1 MRRMKAAT
9 PTRSAL
15 APSAAAQRRVQRPP
29 LRALPEQIAD
39 LLAQEIVEENL
50 EPGER
55 LTELALCAQ
64 FGVSRAPVR
73 EALRLLEV
81 RGLVRI
87 EPRRGVR
94 VTQLSAQEVDDLYE
108 IRAAL
113 LGLAA
118 RRVAARRD
126 TAFLGAARALEE
138 RLERFASHPAYGKYF
153 EATYALANLIADAAG
168 SERLSSLV
176 RSFSSQVARYTRLS
190 HRAPERRRNS
200 LRKWQRLLRAFEERE
215 PDAAE
220 ATMRDMVFGTRDAVR
235 AALGNKSAK
244 LKVVG

>member
-1 MRRMKAAT
+1 MKAPA
-9 PTRSAL
+9 PPRSAP
-15 APSAAAQRRVQRPP
+15 AHSAAAPRRLQRPA

-39 LLAQEIVEENL
+39 LLAQEIVEEKL
-50 EPGER
+50 APGER

-87 EPRRGVR
+87 EPRRSVR

-118 RRVAARRD
+118 RRVASRRD
-126 TAFLGAARALEE
+126 AAFLVAARALEE
-138 RLERFASHPAYGKYF
+138 RLQRFASHPAHGKYF

-176 RSFSSQVARYTRLS
+176 RSFSGQVARYTRLS
-190 HRAPERRRNS
+190 HKAPERRRIS
-200 LRKWQRLLRAFEERE
+200 LRRWQRLLRAFEERE

-235 AALGNKSAK
+235 AALGNKAAK
-244 LKVVG
+244 LKVVA

>member
-1 MRRMKAAT
+1 MRAAT
-9 PTRSAL
+9 PPQSAL
-15 APSAAAQRRVQRPP
+15 ARSAAAQRRPQRSP

-39 LLAQEIVEENL
+39 QLAQEIVEQVL
-50 EPGER
+50 KPGER

-113 LGLAA
+113 LGLVA

-126 TAFLGAARALEE
+126 AAFLETARALEQ

-168 SERLSSLV
+168 SDKLSSLV

-190 HRAPERRRNS
+190 HQTPERRHNS
-200 LRKWQRLLRAFEERE
+200 LRKWKRLLRAFEERE
-215 PDAAE
+215 PDVAE

-235 AALGNKSAK
+235 AALGKKAAK
-244 LKVVG
+244 LRVVG